1 MRLNRWLN
9 PSLPQTLQIATF
21 LFYFNAVFGVIYGV
35 AFSPVG
41 LVVTVG
47 SVFAGLGIA
56 NEQKWGYYLGVGI
69 AAFGLVPFLLLI
81 ADRGVSHL
89 FDPLVIL
96 QLIFPVA
103 LFLLVIHPESRS
115 YQKIWFS

>member
-21 LFYFNAVFGVIYGV
+21 LFYINAAFSVIYGV
-35 AFSPVG
+35 AFNPIG
-41 LVVTVG
+41 LVLTVG

-56 NEQKWGYYLGVGI
+56 NELKWGYVLGVAI
-69 AAFGLVPFLLLI
+69 AVLGLVPFFLLVRRYGL
-81 ADRGVSHL
+81 DEL
-89 FDPLVIL
+89 FNFNVIL
-96 QLIFPVA
+96 SLIFPVA

>member
-35 AFSPVG
+35 VLSPIG
-41 LVVTVG
+41 LLLTVG

-56 NEQKWGYYLGVGI
+56 NELKWGYVLGVII
-69 AAFGLVPFLLLI
+69 AVLGLVPFFILVRRYGL
-81 ADRGVSHL
+81 DGL
-89 FDPLVIL
+89 FNFNVIL
-96 QLIFPVA
+96 SLIFPVA

>member
-21 LFYFNAVFGVIYGV
+21 LFYINAGFN
-35 AFSPVG
+35 
-41 LVVTVG
+41 
-47 SVFAGLGIA
+47 
-56 NEQKWGYYLGVGI
+56 
-69 AAFGLVPFLLLI
+69 
-81 ADRGVSHL
+81 
-89 FDPLVIL
+89 VIL
-96 QLIFPVA
+96 SLIFPVA

>member
-21 LFYFNAVFGVIYGV
+21 LFYINAGFNVIYGV
-35 AFSPVG
+35 AFNPIG
-41 LVVTVG
+41 LVLTVG

-56 NEQKWGYYLGVGI
+56 NELKWGYVLGIII
-69 AAFGLVPFLLLI
+69 AVLGLVPFFLLVRRYGL
-81 ADRGVSHL
+81 DEL
-89 FDPLVIL
+89 FNFNVIL
-96 QLIFPVA
+96 SLIFPVA
-103 LFLLVIHPESRS
+103 LFLLVVHPESRS